1 MWLAL
6 ATLSAVAGGMLAAC
20 GTRVA
25 APPASAPTAGA
36 ASSAPSTASKNP
48 ASDTGVTAS
57 TITVGV
63 LVSRTSPVGSEAL
76 SGSYYGATAYFDA
89 LNRRGGVNGRT
100 VKVVA
105 CDDKGSGT
113 QNVACAHR
121 LIDTDHVFALAGTTA
136 FAYDGAPYVNAKGV
150 PDVAGQ
156 PVGNAYDTY
165 PHLWS
170 VYGSNEPRDGKTIG
184 WDGRLYG
191 GTAFYHW
198 FKERLGAKK
207 AAVVFYNIAVS
218 ERYAR
223 YAEAGLRAEGYEV
236 REEQI
241 NLSLGNFDSVAADIA
256 SAKVDTVF
264 DALDQSGN
272 VRLCRALD
280 AHRVKLKA
288 KVTTP
293 QGWTGTIG
301 RDYAGSKTC
310 RNSIY
315 ATDFLQ
321 NFDDRSKAGIATY
334 QDAVTRLYPDRTN
347 KHSAWELDGWVSA
360 QWLTDAMSSCGAK
373 LTRSC
378 VEGYLRTTKNYT
390 GHGLLTPRNFTV
402 ERPQKTKRDC
412 IDVARWQDSAHDGK
426 GGWVTQVRDMNTE
439 CFTVPVLSTRPEAQ
453 LHTSMSE
460 SSACPIWTRSS
471 PACPR
476 WSCTCTTSVPQRPR
490 RSPSWRRF
498 TRVPRRCRP
507 TRSCWRTTSSSPT
520 SPTSSRSTCRS
531 STSSAIRLTWPR

>member
-25 APPASAPTAGA
+25 APPPSAPTAGA

-264 DALDQSGN
+264 DALDLSGN

-321 NFDDRSKAGIATY
+321 NFDDRSKAGIATISGRGDPALPRPHE
-334 QDAVTRLYPDRTN
+334 QAFGLGTGRVGLGAMAHRRHVVVRRETHPLLRRGLPA
-347 KHSAWELDGWVSA
+347 HHQELHRPRPA
-360 QWLTDAMSSCGAK
+360 HPAK
-373 LTRSC
+373 L
-378 VEGYLRTTKNYT
+378 
-390 GHGLLTPRNFTV
+390 HG

-439 CFTVPVLSTRPEAQ
+439 CFTVPVLSYAP
-453 LHTSMSE
+453 
-460 SSACPIWTRSS
+460 
-471 PACPR
+471 
-476 WSCTCTTSVPQRPR
+476 
-490 RSPSWRRF
+490 
-498 TRVPRRCRP
+498 
-507 TRSCWRTTSSSPT
+507 
-520 SPTSSRSTCRS
+520 
-531 STSSAIRLTWPR
+531 